1 VSDVS
6 VIRRREG
13 IVSSRGDGPRPRTHR
28 RLRRAGLRV
37 LALLAALAMPVL
49 SLAAQRVVVSV
60 GDSARVAIA
69 PGAKLAVPIG
79 VDLAAAGS
87 TTLASLQA
95 GLTWGSTRLTFDSLR
110 VTAASGFSLTP
121 NLTGAASG
129 SLTFNAFSASA
140 LAASGPLATA
150 YFTATATAGGT
161 SVVLTPTAAG
171 SELGSSVLNALNV
184 RNLGV
189 CVAPSGKWGDV
200 NDDGTVNII
209 DAQQIARSSVGLSVA
224 NNAAV
229 TARGD
234 VTADGTVNIID
245 AQQIARASVA
255 LSAAARVNTSLFSA
269 PVVAS
274 VTLTPGAATSVVT
287 GGALALAAV
296 TRDSAGV
303 DLGGCA
309 PVTWSSSSPS
319 VATVSSGGVVVAVAT
334 GSATITATSG
344 TRSATVPITVSP
356 PYVLAV
362 TAAAVGG
369 TSNTFL
375 TAQPVV
381 TVQTLAGAVVSA
393 EVRQITATLAS
404 GSGSLSGTT
413 TVSTVNGVAT
423 FTDLAITGTGAH
435 TLAFAAT
442 GASPV
447 TSSTLT
453 VVAPTTMR
461 LLIGATPSLAGTAA
475 TDIAIPLSLDLSGR
489 GSQDLASVTAALTWD
504 PAKYAYVSNSVG
516 NWVDASGGAA
526 SVTVN
531 ATNAASGTL
540 SLSGF
545 TSDAT
550 TASFTLR
557 TITLRP
563 LASGPMVMS
572 AAVSAAGNVNG
583 QSVTVVPRNLGDTVT
598 ILPAPLYVPLNGLV
612 RWWPLDG
619 DGRETVTGSDGVL
632 DSARPT
638 TDRFGRSAAAVGFDG
653 VRGAVA
659 ITNPGF
665 NPGQAEMTM
674 AMWVRLDDLTKF
686 SQIFANTIPHNY
698 VGAGFNGFHAPGE
711 AFLLIGDG
719 AGWYN
724 EGNWT
729 KATGAT
735 YVQGQWF
742 HFAYTK
748 TGTTYRV
755 YFNGRLANTVQLG
768 PAPSALVQLYLGSF
782 GGGPANDVL
791 KGALDDTGIW
801 NRALT
806 QEEITAMVSGTPP

>member
-1 VSDVS
+1 M
-6 VIRRREG
+6 
-13 IVSSRGDGPRPRTHR
+13 
-28 RLRRAGLRV
+28 
-37 LALLAALAMPVL
+37 LAALAIPAGSVH
-49 SLAAQRVVVSV
+49 AQRIAFSV
-60 GDSARVAIA
+60 GDSTRVTVA
-69 PGAKLAVPIG
+69 PGAKVAVPIS
-79 VDLAAAGS
+79 VDLSAAGS
-87 TTLASLQA
+87 ATLASLQA
-95 GLTWGSTRLTFDSLR
+95 GLAWGSTRLTFDSLR
-110 VTAASGFSLTP
+110 VAAATGFSLTP
-121 NLTGAASG
+121 NLTAVSTG
-129 SLTFNAFSASA
+129 SLSFNAFSASA
-140 LAASGPLATA
+140 LAASGPIATA
-150 YFTATATAGGT
+150 YFTATSTSGGT
-161 SVVLTPTAAG
+161 SVVLTPATAG
-171 SELGSSVLNALNV
+171 SELGASVLNALNV

-224 NNAAV
+224 NAAAV

-255 LSAAARVNTSLFSA
+255 LSAAVRVNTVLFTA
-269 PVVAS
+269 PVVNS
-274 VTLTPGAATSVVT
+274 VTLTPSSATSVVT
-287 GGALALAAV
+287 GSALALAAV
-296 TRDSAGV
+296 PRDSAGV

-309 PVTWSSSSPS
+309 PVSWSSSNPS
-319 VATVSSGGVVVAVAT
+319 AATVSSGGVVVAVAT

-344 TRSATVPITVSP
+344 IRSATVPITVSP
-356 PYVLAV
+356 PYALALTV
-362 TAAAVGG
+362 APAGG

-375 TAQPVV
+375 STQPVV
-381 TVQTLAGAVVSA
+381 AVQTPGGAVVSA

-435 TLAFAAT
+435 TLAFTTT
-442 GASPV
+442 GATAV
-447 TSSTLT
+447 TSGT
-453 VVAPTTMR
+453 VSMVAPTTVR
-461 LLIGATPSLAGTAA
+461 LLVGATPTLAGTAA
-475 TDIAIPLSLDLSGR
+475 TDIVIPVLVDLTGR
-489 GSQDLASVTAALTWD
+489 GSQDLAAITATLTWD
-504 PAKYAYVSNSVG
+504 PAKYTYVSNSAG
-516 NWVDASGGAA
+516 TWVDVTGGAA

-531 ATNAASGTL
+531 ATNTASGTL

-545 TSDAT
+545 TNDAT

-563 LASGPMVMS
+563 VATGPVVM
-572 AAVSAAGNVNG
+572 AATVSAAGNVNG
-583 QSVTVVPRNLGDTVT
+583 ASVTVVPRNLAGPV
-598 ILPAPLYVPLNGLV
+598 IVPPAPSYVPLSGLV
-612 RWWPLDG
+612 RWYPLDG
-619 DGRETVTGSDGVL
+619 DGRETVMGSDGVL

-638 TDRFGRSAAAVGFDG
+638 TDRFGRSAAALRFDG
-653 VRGAVA
+653 VRGTVA

-665 NPGQAEMTM
+665 DPGQAEMTM

-686 SQIFANTIPHNY
+686 SQIFANTSPHTY
-698 VGAGFNGFHAPGE
+698 VGAVFNGYHAASE
-711 AFLLIGDG
+711 AALLIGGG

-729 KATGAT
+729 KPTGAT

-748 TGTTYRV
+748 TGTTYRL

-782 GGGPANDVL
+782 GGGPTDEVL

-806 QEEITAMVSGTPP
+806 QEEISAMVAGTAP